1 MNRRPANHYVV
12 IGSGV
17 DGVIDTSSFGGH
29 SSVTIRI
36 DEKPLNGV
44 KLRESEHGIEVTGLV
59 EQVPDSHS
67 VYLRLTVPRV
77 NVERES
83 VPFAGLALLATPL
96 ILTSSRDRCIN
107 TRCVPWQAR
116 RKQSSSDLHPPI
128 WHPVL
133 KRWRRLSESRMLDE
147 SRTCRA

>member
-83 VPFAGLALLATPL
+83 VPFAGLALLTTARNPL
-96 ILTSSRDRCIN
+96 D
-107 TRCVPWQAR
+107 P
-116 RKQSSSDLHPPI
+116 DLVEGSVHQ
-128 WHPVL
+128 HEVRPVAGTA
-133 KRWRRLSESRMLDE
+133 EAVE
-147 SRTCRA
+147 F